1 MPSLRLQFKKLL
13 YASTVSLALFSS
25 PIALGGE
32 DASAVDPDLRELLN
46 ATDDLQR
53 GESSMAKV
61 EMHIKTSRFERTVSM
76 TAWSEGTD
84 KSLMVINSPA
94 REKGI
99 STLKVGDN
107 IWNYLP
113 KVDRTMKVPASMM
126 SGAWMGSHFS
136 NDDLVKENRLSE
148 EFSYALTSRPP
159 DNPEKAWVI
168 ELKPKPD
175 APVVWG
181 RVVVRVRDT
190 DRLPIDM
197 RYYDEDDKLVR
208 TLSYHDVRDMGGRPV
223 PARMRV
229 VPADKPGEFTEITYQ
244 ELKFDVSIPASTFT
258 LQALRK

>member
-1 MPSLRLQFKKLL
+1 MLRFTSQFLKLACL
-13 YASTVSLALFSS
+13 GALALITLTTQ
-25 PIALGGE
+25 PALAE
-32 DASAVDPDLRELLN
+32 IETNDPDLRELLD
-46 ATDDLQR
+46 ATDDMQR
-53 GESSMAKV
+53 GDSSMARI
-61 EMHIKTSRFERTVSM
+61 EMRIKTSRFERTVSM
-76 TAWSEGTD
+76 SAWSEGTE

-99 STLKVGDN
+99 ATLKVGDN

-148 EFSYALTSRPP
+148 EFSYELTSRPP

-168 ELKPKPD
+168 ELKPKAD
-175 APVVWG
+175 AAVVWG
-181 RVVVRVRDT
+181 RVVVRVRDA
-190 DRLPIDM
+190 DRLPIDT
-197 RYYDEDDKLVR
+197 RYYDEDNVLVR
-208 TLSYHDVRDMGGRPV
+208 TLSYEDVRELGGRSI

-229 VPADKPGEFTEITYQ
+229 IPADKPGEFTEINYQ
-244 ELKFDVSIPASTFT
+244 ELQFNVQIPPSTFT